1 MDKKL
6 AYLQDFNS
14 NFNIEDIAGKISL
27 SENADGGH
35 IVLDED
41 FNNWIYIDH
50 THNVI
55 KFTFVSW
62 LDNDFTDITEVKI
75 GLTGNF
81 MEDINFGIFQLFN
94 ETNLVNY

>member
-6 AYLQDFNS
+6 EYLRDFKS
-14 NFNIEDIAGKISL
+14 KFNIEDIAGEISL

-55 KFTFVSW
+55 KFTLVAW
-62 LDNDFTDITEVKI
+62 LDNDFTDITEAKI

-81 MEDINFGIFQLFN
+81 REDINFGISQLFN